1 MKSPIRNRAERD
13 GLERSD
19 SPAGGRPAG
28 RINPQSAIRNPQ
40 SAILNGLPGSDQIRQ
55 GLADLAAGRR
65 SIPACLARIGRPRL
79 ARAGLIAPSNTRDQG
94 AELELYS
101 MLADHG
107 PNAHGRFNALIRE
120 LVSFE
125 HALDHQL
132 SQRDP

>member
-1 MKSPIRNRAERD
+1 MKPAIRNRADRD

-19 SPAGGRPAG
+19 ISEGNPPAGW
-28 RINPQSAIRNPQ
+28 INPQ

-65 SIPACLARIGRPRL
+65 SIPACLVRIGRPRL
-79 ARAGLIAPSNTRDQG
+79 ARAGLMAPSETRDQH

-107 PNAHGRFNALIRE
+107 PNAHGRFNALLRE

-132 SQRDP
+132 SRRNP